1 MLIELIS
8 QSNYQSYNVII
19 ARTFGLE
26 TAVYL
31 NALVEINEKAI
42 RKNKLFEDHFNI
54 NRKYITDRTTLTIS
68 QQKSIEDTLES
79 VDIIHKNG
87 TDCIR
92 VDIDTLV
99 SLMAAENEGV
109 IKDLSALKHNTSYR
123 NQKGMSIL
131 KAVKSNINKSYPD
144 DLRLAYEEWLD
155 VIMNKFGFVSKQMLF
170 QAQICVDKEAN
181 HDMDKAI
188 NIIHIASAN
197 GWKDMSYAVK
207 KYNQS
212 NSNLVKVH
220 RNKID
225 VSEETF

>member
-92 VDIDTLV
+92 VDIDTLAGSAQESAPYP
-99 SLMAAENEGV
+99 SLPFPG
-109 IKDLSALKHNTSYR
+109 R
-123 NQKGMSIL
+123 F
-131 KAVKSNINKSYPD
+131 P
-144 DLRLAYEEWLD
+144 
-155 VIMNKFGFVSKQMLF
+155 
-170 QAQICVDKEAN
+170 
-181 HDMDKAI
+181 
-188 NIIHIASAN
+188 
-197 GWKDMSYAVK
+197 
-207 KYNQS
+207 
-212 NSNLVKVH
+212 
-220 RNKID
+220 
-225 VSEETF
+225 